1 MKKMAALAFLPT
13 FLDVASAIGG
23 AINNV
28 KGQIKSIMNVV
39 FPFLTGILGIVFV
52 VVLIWQGI
60 QYRRQQDINWT
71 LLIILLI
78 CLVICGGG
86 ATLAFSLGGW

>member
-1 MKKMAALAFLPT
+1 MRKSLAVALSPV
-13 FLDVASAIGG
+13 FLDVAG
-23 AINNV
+23 AINSAVGDV
-28 KGQIKSIMNVV
+28 KPQIKSIMTVV

-52 VVLIWQGI
+52 VVLIWQGV

-78 CLVICGGG
+78 CLVLCGGG
-86 ATLAFSLGGW
+86 ATLAYSLGGW

>member
-1 MKKMAALAFLPT
+1 MRKSLAVALSPV
-13 FLDVASAIGG
+13 FLDVAG
-23 AINNV
+23 AINSAVGDV
-28 KGQIKSIMNVV
+28 KSQIKSIMNVV

-52 VVLIWQGI
+52 VVLIWQGV

-78 CLVICGGG
+78 CLVLCGGG
-86 ATLAFSLGGW
+86 ATLAYSLGVW

>member
-1 MKKMAALAFLPT
+1 MKKIAALSFSPV
-13 FLDVASAIGG
+13 FLDVAG
-23 AINNV
+23 AINSVVGDV
-28 KGQIKSIMNVV
+28 KSQIKSIMQVV

>member
-1 MKKMAALAFLPT
+1 MKNFAALPV
-13 FLDVASAIGG
+13 FLDISGAINSAIGD
-23 AINNV
+23 V
-28 KGQIKSIMNVV
+28 KPQIKSIMQVV